1 MRLPI
6 SRSSSSRSRPWWIWR
21 RRSLPD
27 RRLSMM
33 MWTRTWRHGFGQ
45 TKGNYAG
52 AGAAAD
58 RIIRCRFRYSHGIAS
73 PIETRGVVAHWDGRA
88 HRLTVWDSTQ
98 APVFIRNGL
107 AGMLGLSER
116 QVRVIAPFVGGG
128 FGPKIMMF
136 YPEEVLIP
144 WAAMQVGRPIKWI
157 EDRRE
162 HFFATSHE

>member
-1 MRLPI
+1 
-6 SRSSSSRSRPWWIWR
+6 
-21 RRSLPD
+21 
-27 RRLSMM
+27 
-33 MWTRTWRHGFGQ
+33 Q
-45 TKGNYAG
+45 TKGNYA
-52 AGAAAD
+52 AAAAAAD

-73 PIETRGVVAHWDGRA
+73 PIETRGVVALWDGRA
-88 HRLTVWDSTQ
+88 PRLTVWDSTQ

-116 QVRVIAPFVGGG
+116 QGRVIAPVGGG

-144 WAAMQVGRPIKWI
+144 WAAIRLGRPIKWI

-162 HFFATSHE
+162 HFFATSHERGQVHDAELALSRDGKILGIKDVFLHDTGAYNPYGLTVPI